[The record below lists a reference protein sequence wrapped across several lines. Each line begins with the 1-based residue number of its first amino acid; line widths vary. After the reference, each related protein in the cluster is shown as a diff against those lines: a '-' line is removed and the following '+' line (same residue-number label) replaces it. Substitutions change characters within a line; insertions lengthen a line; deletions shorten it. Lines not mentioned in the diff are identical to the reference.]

1 NAPAAQRVM
10 EAFAARHPDSVD
22 GWFGLG
28 VARFFSGDFA
38 KAADAFRTVVKLKPD
53 HALAHYNLGHCHKQ
67 LGDKAAAKTE
77 FEEALRCRP
86 DYQPA
91 RQALAD
97 LAAGK

>member
-1 NAPAAQRVM
+1 M
-10 EAFAARHPDSVD
+10 LEDFTSRHPESVE

-28 VARFFSGDFA
+28 SARFLSDDFA

-53 HALAHYNLGHCHKQ
+53 HALAHFNLGHCHKK
-67 LGDKAAAKTE
+67 LGDKTAAKAA

-91 RQALAD
+91 RDALAD